1 MYTLVAASRVNIGLE
16 QRLEP
21 CSSRLLLRTFQ
32 TLAFV
37 CAVRPELLAQAPWE
51 TAIAA
56 AIRLVEAQDKDVRVL
71 NIGAGAGK
79 PHLCETTPRGGVRVF
94 ASGFALLTLSPI
106 PVWQFPVE
114 NMWRLP

>member
-1 MYTLVAASRVNIGLE
+1 M
-16 QRLEP
+16 
-21 CSSRLLLRTFQ
+21 
-32 TLAFV
+32 LACA
-37 CAVRPELLAQAPWE
+37 CAVELELLTQAPWE

-79 PHLCETTPRGGVRVF
+79 PHLCETTPREDVRVF
-94 ASGFALLTLSPI
+94 ARGFVDAESHACVAI
-106 PVWQFPVE
+106 PYQ